1 MRLSRCNML
10 SRRVIHASQ
19 SSRSALPLLSSFRD
33 FGCGLDQARDP
44 LHQTRDASKHARAH
58 PEHTGPLDAAAS
70 ESTPRTK
77 ATRDGYSGNPENIG
91 MVDQVGS
98 QSASANRNKH
108 ANDSEGTTGEERITP
123 PSFADAFKKIMG
135 LKTTVGEDKQNR
147 GAGEGVTG
155 TGIPR
160 FDSAKRFFP
169 TGTLAMA
176 DRTTKGQAPAKS
188 RQPKEHTNAEQN
200 PHLSHRPT
208 SGSPVGGDG
217 GRGNAADSLT
227 LPSHQVRLV
236 LHILRYSHGQT
247 NVI

>member
-1 MRLSRCNML
+1 ML

-98 QSASANRNKH
+98 QSASANRIN
-108 ANDSEGTTGEERITP
+108 TP
-123 PSFADAFKKIMG
+123 MT
-135 LKTTVGEDKQNR
+135 LK
-147 GAGEGVTG
+147 A
-155 TGIPR
+155 PR
-160 FDSAKRFFP
+160 VRKELPRHLLRMLSKR
-169 TGTLAMA
+169 
-176 DRTTKGQAPAKS
+176 
-188 RQPKEHTNAEQN
+188 
-200 PHLSHRPT
+200 
-208 SGSPVGGDG
+208 
-217 GRGNAADSLT
+217 
-227 LPSHQVRLV
+227 
-236 LHILRYSHGQT
+236 
-247 NVI
+247 